1 MVDLKDIIGI
11 WSGDF
16 WLGASEP
23 QIIKRHRSKTCP
35 SKDLA
40 ISAPLD
46 FPIFH
51 RPYGLGQPCKICAL
65 NPRAIAWKK
74 GRAASNLY
82 FYVSADFWLNA
93 NQNF

>member
-1 MVDLKDIIGI
+1 MADLKDIIGI

-51 RPYGLGQPCKICAL
+51 HPYGLGTAL
-65 NPRAIAWKK
+65 QNLRIKPE
-74 GRAASNLY
+74 GRLRGKRGGLLQT
-82 FYVSADFWLNA
+82 FIFMCL
-93 NQNF
+93 QIFG